1 MRHLLLLVAV
11 IVLATAAGCEP
22 PGPVTI
28 PAAGTLA
35 KLGPG
40 THKETADVP
49 GVGNVKYTIEI
60 PANNDGSAPV
70 PLVLAL
76 HYGYDGAVPEAYT
89 GEGMIESFRPGL
101 ADFKA
106 IVIAP
111 DVLGGDWTDAKNE
124 QAAVWLVQSA
134 MQTYSVDPKRVIIT
148 GYSMGGEG
156 TWFIGSRHQD
166 VFTAAI
172 PVAAPV
178 AGSTDWKIPIYVIHS
193 QQDEIVSHGAAK
205 GHADAV
211 KAKGGTIEM
220 KSVTGLTHYDTPSYA
235 SYVGEGLKWLEGE
248 WK

>member
-1 MRHLLLLVAV
+1 MPRLLTLCAVVLL
-11 IVLATAAGCEP
+11 AAGCEP

-40 THKETADVP
+40 THKEAVEVP
-49 GVGNVKYTIEI
+49 GVGNLKYTIEI
-60 PANNDGSAPV
+60 PAGYDGSTPA

-89 GEGMIESFRPGL
+89 GEGMIDSFRSGL
-101 ADFKA
+101 AGLNA
-106 IVIAP
+106 LVIAP
-111 DVLGGDWTDAKNE
+111 DVLGGDWTDARNE
-124 QAAVWLVQSA
+124 QAAVWLVNSA
-134 MQTYSVDPKRVIIT
+134 KATYSVDPKRVIIT

-166 VFTAAI
+166 VFTGAI

-178 AGSTDWKIPIYVIHS
+178 AGSTDWKIPVYVIHS
-193 QQDEIVSHGAAK
+193 QADEIISHSAAK
-205 GHADAV
+205 RHADAI
-211 KAKGGTIEM
+211 KSKGGKLEL
-220 KSVTGLTHYDTPSYA
+220 KSVTGLTHYDTGSYA
-235 SYVGEGLKWLEGE
+235 THVGEGIQWLEGE